1 MNWRLGFLVTAAACA
16 VLPLVVPQ
24 HSLTILVEALIL
36 GLFAMSLDLLVG
48 YCRLYS
54 FGHAAAYGL
63 GAYSYALI
71 LTYVPLP
78 LPAAI
83 LLAVAVT
90 ILIAIPI
97 AWICTR
103 STGVSFAMLTLAFAQ
118 LGYAML
124 FRFRDVTGGSDGL
137 VGIPRHPGPFG
148 IDWFQSK
155 LGYYYLVLACLFG
168 SYLLCRAIVRSPF
181 GAVLAGIRENE
192 AKTIALGYN
201 TRAYKI
207 TTVVLAYGFGG
218 LAGALYAAFAGF
230 ASPELFFWLTSGR
243 VLIMVIV
250 GGAGTL
256 IGPILG
262 GVSFVFLEHQLSQVT
277 DLWPLIFGTIF
288 MAFVMFAPQ
297 GIWGILTSRFRSRRA
312 VRTPTAPRRHPVPLL
327 ECRGLVRRFGALVAV
342 DGIDLAVEPGE
353 IRAVIGPN
361 GAGKSTVFNLITS
374 VLRPSAGQVIFAGE
388 DITGMPV
395 HEVAQKGIA
404 RTFQLCHI
412 FPALTVRE
420 NVRIAAQARDAR
432 RWQFLGGG
440 RVLNRSASAADE
452 AIARMRL
459 TRMADATAAMLSH
472 GDQRL
477 LEIAMAIAQ
486 KPRLLMLDEPTQ
498 GLSIEETGRA
508 VQILKDM
515 LTEGDLSVLLVEH
528 DMEVV
533 FKLADYITV
542 LHRGRVIADG
552 SPVAVRASA
561 EVRSAYLGGAQ

>member
-1 MNWRLGFLVTAAACA
+1 MNWRLGFVVTAAACA

-78 LPAAI
+78 LPVGI

-90 ILIAIPI
+90 VLIAIPI

-137 VGIPRHPGPFG
+137 VGIPRHPGPLG

-155 LGYYYLVLACLFG
+155 LGYYYLVLVCLLG

-192 AKTIALGYN
+192 PKTIALGYN

-262 GVSFVFLEHQLSQVT
+262 GMSFVFLEHQLSQVT

-297 GIWGILTSRFRSRRA
+297 GIWGILTSRFRWRRE
-312 VRTPTAPRRHPVPLL
+312 VPSPDGGKEAP
-327 ECRGLVRRFGALVAV
+327 GA
-342 DGIDLAVEPGE
+342 
-353 IRAVIGPN
+353 
-361 GAGKSTVFNLITS
+361 
-374 VLRPSAGQVIFAGE
+374 
-388 DITGMPV
+388 
-395 HEVAQKGIA
+395 
-404 RTFQLCHI
+404 
-412 FPALTVRE
+412 
-420 NVRIAAQARDAR
+420 AA
-432 RWQFLGGG
+432 
-440 RVLNRSASAADE
+440 
-452 AIARMRL
+452 
-459 TRMADATAAMLSH
+459 
-472 GDQRL
+472 
-477 LEIAMAIAQ
+477 
-486 KPRLLMLDEPTQ
+486 
-498 GLSIEETGRA
+498 
-508 VQILKDM
+508 
-515 LTEGDLSVLLVEH
+515 
-528 DMEVV
+528 
-533 FKLADYITV
+533 
-542 LHRGRVIADG
+542 
-552 SPVAVRASA
+552 
-561 EVRSAYLGGAQ
+561 

>member
-90 ILIAIPI
+90 IVIAIPI

-312 VRTPTAPRRHPVPLL
+312 VSGSDSAKEAP
-327 ECRGLVRRFGALVAV
+327 GA
-342 DGIDLAVEPGE
+342 
-353 IRAVIGPN
+353 
-361 GAGKSTVFNLITS
+361 
-374 VLRPSAGQVIFAGE
+374 
-388 DITGMPV
+388 
-395 HEVAQKGIA
+395 
-404 RTFQLCHI
+404 
-412 FPALTVRE
+412 
-420 NVRIAAQARDAR
+420 
-432 RWQFLGGG
+432 
-440 RVLNRSASAADE
+440 
-452 AIARMRL
+452 
-459 TRMADATAAMLSH
+459 AT
-472 GDQRL
+472 
-477 LEIAMAIAQ
+477 
-486 KPRLLMLDEPTQ
+486 
-498 GLSIEETGRA
+498 
-508 VQILKDM
+508 
-515 LTEGDLSVLLVEH
+515 
-528 DMEVV
+528 
-533 FKLADYITV
+533 
-542 LHRGRVIADG
+542 
-552 SPVAVRASA
+552 
-561 EVRSAYLGGAQ
+561 

>member
-1 MNWRLGFLVTAAACA
+1 MNWRLGFVVTAAACA

-78 LPAAI
+78 LPVGI

-90 ILIAIPI
+90 VLIAIPI

-137 VGIPRHPGPFG
+137 VGIPRHPGPLG

-155 LGYYYLVLACLFG
+155 LGYYYLVLVCLLG

-192 AKTIALGYN
+192 PKTIALGYN

-297 GIWGILTSRFRSRRA
+297 GIWGILTSRFRSK
-312 VRTPTAPRRHPVPLL
+312 PPAPNSDSGKEAP
-327 ECRGLVRRFGALVAV
+327 GA
-342 DGIDLAVEPGE
+342 
-353 IRAVIGPN
+353 
-361 GAGKSTVFNLITS
+361 
-374 VLRPSAGQVIFAGE
+374 
-388 DITGMPV
+388 
-395 HEVAQKGIA
+395 
-404 RTFQLCHI
+404 
-412 FPALTVRE
+412 
-420 NVRIAAQARDAR
+420 
-432 RWQFLGGG
+432 
-440 RVLNRSASAADE
+440 
-452 AIARMRL
+452 
-459 TRMADATAAMLSH
+459 AT
-472 GDQRL
+472 
-477 LEIAMAIAQ
+477 
-486 KPRLLMLDEPTQ
+486 
-498 GLSIEETGRA
+498 
-508 VQILKDM
+508 
-515 LTEGDLSVLLVEH
+515 
-528 DMEVV
+528 
-533 FKLADYITV
+533 
-542 LHRGRVIADG
+542 
-552 SPVAVRASA
+552 
-561 EVRSAYLGGAQ
+561 